1 MNFYDSK
8 GSTEARERK
17 WLGLVAAGVT
27 GAVAVGLSI
36 ISAPFV
42 TPALRRFCL
51 PYVPATSKQIENVI
65 KMCKHHQSPSKKIE
79 KLIDLGSGDGR
90 IVLAAAKNGF
100 ACTGVELNFWLVLYS
115 KIAAVLHGL
124 RGSANFKRIDLWKTN
139 LSDYDK
145 IVIFGVAEMMPTL
158 KEKLFREMKEESKVI
173 ACRFPMPDWKPSDM
187 IEDGIDSVWVYSVNN
202 LQSP

>member
-1 MNFYDSK
+1 MTFYDGKS
-8 GSTEARERK
+8 STEAGERK
-17 WLGLVAAGVT
+17 TLGLVAAGVT

-51 PYVPATSKQIENVI
+51 PYVPATSRQIENVI
-65 KMCKHHQSPSKKIE
+65 KICRHHQNPSKKTE

-115 KIAAVLHGL
+115 RIAAVLHGL
-124 RGSANFKRIDLWKTN
+124 GGSTNFKRVDLWKTD

-145 IVIFGVAEMMPTL
+145 IVIFGIEEMMPAL
-158 KEKLFREMKEESKVI
+158 REKLFREMKEESKVI
-173 ACRFPMPDWKPSDM
+173 ACRFPIPSWKPSDM

-202 LQSP
+202 LKSP